1 MDKKFDGIWAVIFY
15 DNKGYLGKVVSTM
28 QVNSYGDIV
37 KSEGDVVTKEDVL
50 IATRVKLNPVYDFF
64 SPLRPVQTK
73 DPAGN
78 PMIGFSRDPIVTPFD
93 FTVHDTPLYVGV
105 GGVAF
110 FDEMHQDDQRLYQ
123 SFVTQAEKAQL
134 KMRAERS
141 GITLP
146 DSNGNNAPQ
155 LLR

>member
-1 MDKKFDGIWAVIFY
+1 
-15 DNKGYLGKVVSTM
+15 
-28 QVNSYGDIV
+28 
-37 KSEGDVVTKEDVL
+37 
-50 IATRVKLNPVYDFF
+50 
-64 SPLRPVQTK
+64 
-73 DPAGN
+73 
-78 PMIGFSRDPIVTPFD
+78 VTPFD